1 MKNIESD
8 YEKGPAIFKEE
19 IFVEDTPI
27 LHAEQLPTEST
38 GTFESKSESGPKEVS
53 VVPDSDDSSHDKVG
67 DRAESP
73 EAMPDIV
80 ADILI
85 NEPEIIDI
93 KDDHDGNYGEVLNDQ
108 EKSEMDVQEEYGYRI
123 PFGGYAADRQYGL
136 DLMSVRTEDEVS
148 ELPDSEIASL
158 ISDRRPELERRD
170 SDVSLSDREYSDK
183 DDENVIISDSDED
196 DKPTFMDKKE
206 EKTGYFCKEP
216 EEKSDSG
223 VSDKTN
229 ANVVAPTA
237 PATLDDSFEESESLG
252 AIPARVYGLQYLE
265 EINKFKG
272 QPLAAELDSAGMHE
286 VRSEDIVKPHVDLQA
301 SLEEKNSEG
310 SSSDSEVDK
319 DALNKT
325 EDEFKVP
332 RLKLEKESSDS
343 ESDIPRETDESN
355 LNITTDLET
364 TVDLEGTFER
374 EKTPD
379 DDKITSDRD
388 TPSKTTD
395 DDSST
400 IKEEFM
406 TQVDSLDMKLQQ
418 PIQIKEYVSS
428 SEDEVPRIQPGPYGL
443 VRSDSPVYESGLVDD
458 MELSRITEE
467 AEPDSDETSDTD
479 SSTSADSVRH
489 VEIPVRDEVLQTVP
503 EESESAEVSME
514 MPVEGEISDT
524 SFDVDESFNVESP
537 LAKSTLMAQN
547 AAAPS
552 EVNIIIHAKRQ
563 TSP

>member
-1 MKNIESD
+1 MKNVESD

-38 GTFESKSESGPKEVS
+38 GTSESISESGPKEVS
-53 VVPDSDDSSHDKVG
+53 VIPDSDDSSHDKVG
-67 DRAESP
+67 ERAESP

-93 KDDHDGNYGEVLNDQ
+93 KDDHDGNYGEGLNDQ
-108 EKSEMDVQEEYGYRI
+108 EKSEMNVQEEYGYRI
-123 PFGGYAADRQYGL
+123 PFGGYALDRQYGL

-196 DKPTFMDKKE
+196 NKPTFMDTKE
-206 EKTGYFCKEP
+206 EKTGDFCKEP
-216 EEKSDSG
+216 EEKLDSC
-223 VSDKTN
+223 VSDKSN

-237 PATLDDSFEESESLG
+237 PAALDDSFEESESLG
-252 AIPARVYGLQYLE
+252 AIPARVYGQQYLE

-272 QPLAAELDSAGMHE
+272 QPLAVELDSAGMHE
-286 VRSEDIVKPHVDLQA
+286 VGSEDNVKPHVDLQT
-301 SLEEKNSEG
+301 SLEEKNSES

-319 DALNKT
+319 DAVNKT
-325 EDEFKVP
+325 EDVFKVP

-364 TVDLEGTFER
+364 TVDLEGTFEK

-406 TQVDSLDMKLQQ
+406 THVDSLDMKLQQ

-552 EVNIIIHAKRQ
+552 EVNIIINEKRQ